1 MARPGQ
7 ALVEYILMVAVVAIM
22 LLVSLV
28 FFRDAIASRLDG
40 VREAVESP
48 ETGEGG
54 QPPGQGG
61 QPPGQGGQ
69 PPGQGGQPPGQG
81 GQPPGQGGQPP
92 GQGKK

>member
-7 ALVEYILMVAVVAIM
+7 ALVEYILVVALVGIV
-22 LLVSLV
+22 LLVSLA
-28 FFRDAIASRLDG
+28 FFGDGIASRLTG
-40 VREAVESP
+40 VPGAVEAAAQGAP
-48 ETGEGG
+48 PPGQGV

-81 GQPPGQGGQPP
+81 GQPPGPGGRN
-92 GQGKK
+92 